1 MRMALPSVK
10 QVYLARGWLHGLSI
24 WIAHTSDCSYWTIL
38 GANKLPCP
46 AVQRKW
52 HFHVSEKIKAAQIHA
67 LEAATCP
74 CTGDVFFKY
83 TSRDKTITTQL

>member
-1 MRMALPSVK
+1 M
-10 QVYLARGWLHGLSI
+10 Q
-24 WIAHTSDCSYWTIL
+24 
-38 GANKLPCP
+38 
-46 AVQRKW
+46 QKW

-83 TSRDKTITTQL
+83 TSRDKTATTQL